1 MLDLLFFLI
10 SRLKNACTP
19 LVINLQIY
27 LPIGIKDIPFKS
39 SQLSYNSENR
49 NKILGIQIDPSWN
62 DGNV

>member
-10 SRLKNACTP
+10 SRLNNACTP

-27 LPIGIKDIPFKS
+27 LPIGIKGIPLKS

-49 NKILGIQIDPSWN
+49 NKILGIQIDPPWN